1 MPKSDRF
8 LILASLIAAFGL
20 ASCGSGTNSSSET
33 PIVSNSESTSSSSE
47 NEEETLPF
55 DELPSEASGEVSD
68 AFPNISPITSKLDME
83 PTSVYLP
90 STKEEINGIDALSRL
105 PDVVILSIDDK
116 INIVDGEGA
125 AVSDFATYFNEKLA
139 DKVIPAVQIDTLELL
154 YQYLSYI
161 RSTLYVADSYIVS
174 SNLEVLLQAS
184 KDPLASRCS
193 LAYDATAAKL
203 EDDDDYYLI
212 EAASTAVNAQVVIL
226 DENNATLREAVEWF
240 NARFKCPWVKASDG
254 TIGRAILSGAYGV
267 MTNDVETFYSAIENF
282 PIDGTTRKPFLA
294 AHRGLTTYGVYNE
307 NSLPAITDAYM
318 FGATHV
324 EIDLQITKDNVVVVC
339 HDDSPAYFSDE
350 VPSTSVRFIDNNW
363 DDLKDYN
370 LTDNGVAVGNKIPT
384 LEEVLTALKGTPTIV
399 MLEMKLDWCSDKA
412 LAKEPLKIVEE
423 IVRKTGMEKQVLGI
437 TYYPPFA
444 QQAREAS
451 PWMPIA
457 TIGYGPSYNL
467 EYVSSEDP
475 QGAINYFHKYQW
487 ALDYS
492 SAGTLYSNAD
502 DFVARGFTVNSYT
515 FNDLTHFKSPI
526 NIATT
531 NKAEDASSC
540 VAELNPETYLVVDN
554 AAEIPSVSTIK
565 ATTYSHNS
573 KDVTANLMIIEGDV
587 ETDPYLTATYSYTDS
602 RSGKGIYSEPV
613 TIANLAL
620 GASATDE
627 TEYKE
632 KPGIELPGVLQ
643 SAVYG
648 A

>member
-8 LILASLIAAFGL
+8 IVLASLIAAFGL

-33 PIVSNSESTSSSSE
+33 PIVSTSESLASSE
-47 NEEETLPF
+47 AGESLPF
-55 DELPSEASGEVSD
+55 DELPSEASGKVSD
-68 AFPNISPITSKLDME
+68 AFPNISPITPKLDME

-90 STKEEINGIDALSRL
+90 STKEEINGIDSLSRL
-105 PDVVILSIDDK
+105 PDVVILNIDDK
-116 INIVDGEGA
+116 INIIDSEGA
-125 AVSDFATYFNEKLA
+125 VVSDFATYFNEKLA
-139 DKVIPAVQIDTLELL
+139 DKVIPAVRIDTLELL

-161 RSTLYVADSYIVS
+161 RGTLYVADSYIVS

-203 EDDDDYYLI
+203 ENDDDYYLI

-226 DENNATLREAVEWF
+226 DENNANLREAVEWL
-240 NARFKCPWVKASDG
+240 NARYKCPWVKASDG

-267 MTNDVETFYSAIENF
+267 MTNDVETFYSSIQNF

-370 LTDNGVAVGNKIPT
+370 LTDNGVSVGNKVPT
-384 LEEVLTALKGTPTIV
+384 LEEALTALKGTPTIA

-457 TIGYGPSYNL
+457 SIGYGPSYNL

-502 DFVARGFTVNSYT
+502 DFVARGFTINSYT

-531 NKAEDASSC
+531 NKAEDASNC
-540 VAELNPETYLVVDN
+540 VAELNPETYLAVDN
-554 AAEIPSVSTIK
+554 AAEIPASSTIK

-573 KDVTANLMIIEGDV
+573 KDVTANLTIIEGNV

-632 KPGIELPGVLQ
+632 KPGIELPGILQ

>member
-8 LILASLIAAFGL
+8 LILASLIATFGL
-20 ASCGSGTNSSSET
+20 ASCGSGTNSSSEA
-33 PIVSNSESTSSSSE
+33 PIVSTSESIASSSE
-47 NEEETLPF
+47 KEEETLPF
-55 DELPSEASGEVSD
+55 DELPSEASGKVSD

-83 PTSVYLP
+83 PTSVYTP
-90 STKEEINGIDALSRL
+90 STKEEINGIGGLSRL

-116 INIVDGEGA
+116 INIVDGQGA
-125 AVSDFATYFNEKLA
+125 VVSDFATYFNEKLA
-139 DKVIPAVQIDTLELL
+139 NKVIPAVRIDTLELL

-161 RSTLYVADSYIVS
+161 RGTLYVADSYIVS

-203 EDDDDYYLI
+203 ENDDDYYLI

-226 DENNATLREAVEWF
+226 DENNANLREAVEWL
-240 NARFKCPWVKASDG
+240 NARYKCPWVKASDG

-267 MTNDVETFYSAIENF
+267 MTNDVEAFYSSIQNF
-282 PIDGTTRKPFLA
+282 PIGGTTRKPFLA
-294 AHRGLTTYGVYNE
+294 AHRGLTTPGVYNE
-307 NSLPAITDAYM
+307 NSLPGIVDAEL

-370 LTDNGVAVGNKIPT
+370 LTDNGVSVGNKVPT
-384 LEEVLTALKGTPTIV
+384 LEEVLTALKGTSTIA
-399 MLEMKLDWCSDKA
+399 MLEMKIDWCSDKA

-467 EYVSSEDP
+467 EYVSAENP
-475 QGAINYFHKYQW
+475 QGAVNYFHKYQW

-492 SAGTLYSNAD
+492 SSALLYTNAD

-515 FNDLTHFKSPI
+515 FNDISHFKYPI

-531 NKAEDASSC
+531 NKVENASNC
-540 VAELNPETYLVVDN
+540 VAELNPETYLVVEN
-554 AAEIPSVSTIK
+554 AAEIPSASTIK

-573 KDVTANLMIIEGDV
+573 KDVTANLTIIEGDV

-602 RSGKGIYSEPV
+602 RSGKGIYSEPI